1 MTERQR
7 LERKKRMNVLLWA
20 YAYEMRD
27 DSLVDDFHFDRVC
40 YEIDLSIDTDRPD
53 LDEWFRKEF
62 DPCTGSWI
70 RSYPD
75 LEKIMD
81 IYDRVKEY
89 ERGERERTCP
99 ECNGVGFLRIPHAY
113 DVELIRCEN
122 CKGRGI
128 IKNGKVA

>member
-40 YEIDLSIDTDRPD
+40 REIDLSIDTDRPD
-53 LDEWFRKEF
+53 LDEWFRDNF

-70 RSYPD
+70 YYYPHTAA
-75 LEKIMD
+75 LELK
-81 IYDRVKEY
+81 YDCIKEY
-89 ERGERERTCP
+89 DKNETEYEKDERE
-99 ECNGVGFLRIPHAY
+99 NMF
-113 DVELIRCEN
+113 
-122 CKGRGI
+122 
-128 IKNGKVA
+128 